1 MKTIGFFNN
10 KGGVGKTTLLCNVA
24 SYLSIYH
31 GKKILVIDADP
42 QANASQLMLPEQDF
56 ESFFVDSKPK
66 FTIST
71 ITQPL
76 SAGKG
81 FTQSFEP
88 TRSPHY
94 AVDLI
99 VGDSRL
105 ALVEDIL
112 AQDWSQSS
120 KVRGMRTTLMFRQML
135 SRATEYDLVLFDMSP
150 SLGAINR
157 AVLLACDA
165 FILPMSTD
173 IFSLRATENISVWLS
188 RWKKDY
194 IKNAADF
201 DADELNEIEV
211 ADLSWKLSL
220 LGYVTQQYNQ
230 KSTRGEKRP
239 VKSYES
245 IIARVPEKIES
256 TLALELGGE
265 PRQGDYF
272 LGTVPHLFSLI
283 PMSQL
288 ASKPIHQLKAD
299 DGIVGSHFT
308 RVKAARDF
316 FSKVSARVLEN
327 LEHLS

>member
-1 MKTIGFFNN
+1 MKAVGFFNN

-24 SYLSIYH
+24 SYLSLH
-31 GKKILVIDADP
+31 HNKRILVIDADP
-42 QANASQLMLPEQDF
+42 QANASQLMLPEKEF
-56 ESFFVDSKPK
+56 ESFFADGKNK
-66 FTIST
+66 FTINT

-76 SAGKG
+76 SSGKG
-81 FTQSFEP
+81 FTQSFDP
-88 TRSPHY
+88 VSSPY
-94 AVDLI
+94 YGVDLI

-135 SRATEYDLVLFDMSP
+135 SWAKDYDLVFFDMSP

-157 AVLLACDA
+157 SVLLACDA

-173 IFSLRATENISVWLS
+173 IFSLRATENIAVWLS
-188 RWKKDY
+188 RWKKDF
-194 IKNAADF
+194 IKNASDF
-201 DADELNEIEV
+201 DIDERSEIEV
-211 ADLSWKLSL
+211 QDLTWRLSL

-230 KSTRGEKRP
+230 KATRGVKRP

-245 IIARVPEKIES
+245 IISRVPEKIES
-256 TLALELGGE
+256 TLTVELGGE
-265 PRQGDYF
+265 PLQKDYF

-283 PMSQL
+283 PMSQI
-288 ASKPIHQLKAD
+288 ASKPIHQLKAE

-316 FSKVSARVLEN
+316 FGKVSGRVLEN
-327 LEHLS
+327 LEHIS